1 MPHRQVSAPGESLLT
16 IAARIQECTAK
27 LALGDAENAFI
38 QLAIAIDGTAKL
50 LYPGKKTSERCKK
63 FLKDSLPF
71 ILWSLSNGTP
81 AKTTSLSFEVSS
93 SSDSGTCIEFEDL
106 VYKVMR
112 CSILHEGELSEK
124 VEFVNAPYVG
134 TLNGR
139 VQFPLALLGSLLFA
153 VIASPVNERQ
163 RVHESTS
170 FIFGNTK
177 VPVNDMLGNLE
188 KTKIAIRNGFLYD
201 VEHLLQNF
209 NTEANHERRR
219 N

>member
-1 MPHRQVSAPGESLLT
+1 MT

-50 LYPGKKTSERCKK
+50 LYPGKKTSERCKN

-81 AKTTSLSFEVSS
+81 AKTTRFSFEISS
-93 SSDSGTCIEFEDL
+93 SSESSAHIEFEDL

-112 CSILHEGELSEK
+112 CSLLHEGELSEQ
-124 VEFVNAPYVG
+124 VEFVNASYIG
-134 TLNGR
+134 TLNGKI
-139 VQFPLALLGSLLFA
+139 QFPLALLGSLLFA

-163 RVHESTS
+163 RIPESIS
-170 FIFGNTK
+170 FTFGKAK
-177 VPVNDMLGNLE
+177 VPVNYMLGSLE
-188 KTKIAIRNGFLYD
+188 KTKIAIRNGFLY
-201 VEHLLQNF
+201 
-209 NTEANHERRR
+209 
-219 N
+219 

>member
-1 MPHRQVSAPGESLLT
+1 MT
-16 IAARIQECTAK
+16 IAARIQECTVK

-81 AKTTSLSFEVSS
+81 AKTTSLSFEISNSS
-93 SSDSGTCIEFEDL
+93 QSSAWIEFEDL

-112 CSILHEGELSEK
+112 CSLLHDGELSKK
-124 VEFVNAPYVG
+124 VEFVDAPYVG
-134 TLNGR
+134 TLNGKM
-139 VQFPLALLGSLLFA
+139 QFPLALLGSLLFA

-163 RVHESTS
+163 RVADSTS
-170 FIFGNTK
+170 FTFGKTK
-177 VPVNDMLGNLE
+177 FPINHMLGSLE
-188 KTKIAIRNGFLYD
+188 KTKIAIRNGFSYD
-201 VEHLLQNF
+201 VENSS
-209 NTEANHERRR
+209 
-219 N
+219 

>member
-1 MPHRQVSAPGESLLT
+1 MT

-27 LALGDAENAFI
+27 LTVGDAENAFI

-71 ILWSLSNGTP
+71 ILWSLTNGTP
-81 AKTTSLSFEVSS
+81 AKTTSLLFEVSS
-93 SSDSGTCIEFEDL
+93 SNDSGEFIEFEDL
-106 VYKVMR
+106 VYRVMR
-112 CSILHEGELSEK
+112 CSLLHEGELSDK
-124 VEFVNAPYVG
+124 VEFVNASKVG

-163 RVHESTS
+163 RVSESTS
-170 FIFGNTK
+170 FIFGKTK
-177 VPVNDMLGNLE
+177 VPINHMFGNLE
-188 KTKIAIRNGFLYD
+188 KTKTAIRNGFLYD
-201 VEHLLQNF
+201 VEHLLENL
-209 NTEANHERRR
+209 NIKANRERQT

>member
-1 MPHRQVSAPGESLLT
+1 MT

-27 LALGDAENAFI
+27 LAVGDAENAFI

-71 ILWSLSNGTP
+71 ILWSLTNGTP
-81 AKTTSLSFEVSS
+81 AKTTSLLFEVSNS
-93 SSDSGTCIEFEDL
+93 NDSGEFIEFEDL
-106 VYKVMR
+106 VYRVMR
-112 CSILHEGELSEK
+112 CSLLHEGELSDK
-124 VEFVNAPYVG
+124 VEFVNASKVG

-163 RVHESTS
+163 RVSESTS
-170 FIFGNTK
+170 FIFGKTK
-177 VPVNDMLGNLE
+177 VPINHMLGNLE
-188 KTKIAIRNGFLYD
+188 KTKTAIRNGFLYD
-201 VEHLLQNF
+201 VEHLLENL
-209 NTEANHERRR
+209 NIKANRERQT

>member
-1 MPHRQVSAPGESLLT
+1 MT
-16 IAARIQECTAK
+16 IAARIEECTAK
-27 LALGDAENAFI
+27 LAQGDAENAFI

-71 ILWSLSNGTP
+71 ILWSLTNGTP
-81 AKTTSLSFEVSS
+81 AKTTSLSFEVSI
-93 SSDSGTCIEFEDL
+93 SSDSGEYIEFEDL

-112 CSILHEGELSEK
+112 CSLLHEGELSEK
-124 VEFVNAPYVG
+124 VEFVNVPNVG

-163 RVHESTS
+163 KVSESTS
-170 FIFGNTK
+170 FIFGNVK
-177 VPVNDMLGNLE
+177 VPVNHMLGNLE
-188 KTKIAIRNGFLYD
+188 KTKMAIRNGFLYD
-201 VEHLLQNF
+201 MEHLLENF
-209 NTEANHERRR
+209 IIEANRERQT

>member
-1 MPHRQVSAPGESLLT
+1 MT
-16 IAARIQECTAK
+16 IAARIQECTVK

-81 AKTTSLSFEVSS
+81 AKTTSLSFEISNSS
-93 SSDSGTCIEFEDL
+93 QSSAWIEFEDL

-112 CSILHEGELSEK
+112 CSLLHDGELSKK
-124 VEFVNAPYVG
+124 VEFVDAPYVG
-134 TLNGR
+134 TLNGKM
-139 VQFPLALLGSLLFA
+139 QFPLALLGSLLFA

-163 RVHESTS
+163 RVADSTS
-170 FIFGNTK
+170 FTFGKTK
-177 VPVNDMLGNLE
+177 VPVNHMLGSLE

-201 VEHLLQNF
+201 VENSS
-209 NTEANHERRR
+209 
-219 N
+219 